1 MVVVHATDQPWSE
14 APTKAA
20 LDMIPLLR
28 DLKDDTSAILPAA
41 LHMVE
46 TSPHY
51 AFTVACTSS
60 SDGNTIS
67 LPCQKVLALIRS
79 TKNSKPSNLGDGFK
93 LITPGVEDL
102 LSTVDPTRLADQTKH
117 TLSAICTLSNLPQYR
132 LDPPSGGHQD
142 ALVIVTAKTEDSFV
156 IESVQFLNSEEAAQ
170 VKHSLLKLLHLAMHI
185 HVRDRKRA
193 VEWNDDSS
201 PVLARKC
208 KCVGRCPTAGGLLD
222 P

>member
-1 MVVVHATDQPWSE
+1 MVQ
-14 APTKAA
+14 
-20 LDMIPLLR
+20 
-28 DLKDDTSAILPAA
+28 
-41 LHMVE
+41 

-102 LSTVDPTRLADQTKH
+102 LSTVDTTGLAEQKRH

-132 LDPPSGGHQD
+132 LDPPRGGNQD
-142 ALVIVTAKTEDSFV
+142 ALVIVTAKTEDTFV
-156 IESVQFLNSEEAAQ
+156 IESVQFLTPEEASQ
-170 VKHSLLKLLHLAMHI
+170 VKYSLLKLLHLAMHI
-185 HVRDRKRA
+185 HVLRPRT
-193 VEWNDDSS
+193 S
-201 PVLARKC
+201 PLQTCYGQVLVKQCRFSPCCNVLAMSMPQICSFGSRHAAMCLPQLYAVPMDVTKH
-208 KCVGRCPTAGGLLD
+208 K
-222 P
+222 